1 MKCVSF
7 PINTELLLQ
16 TYLYYQKKNELYTI
30 DISHVEN
37 DYIQDIVKYIV
48 RDIMQINVSQVSCIL
63 REDYTMPISAE
74 TCSRSCIYTMDDA
87 NYNTIIAKVTDDQ
100 ITHKEFDEIRDVF
113 FTPMKA
119 NTVYSME
126 RGLYSVT
133 RPSLTTAIPN
143 ENAFVFEIIHDEMR
157 HPLYQ
162 SHVANNYISEPVI
175 NALDIS
181 YEKCQICTPYLVNE
195 LYYQKLLPKEVT
207 QKDLNSF
214 FQFSIPETQL
224 QHERIDINLGTP
236 VSISNPFSH
245 IGFVSR
251 FYSVTDCE
259 WMVKN
264 TCVKQL
270 GINDFH
276 AGQSHLLFAF
286 ETILERIK
294 RFYQFPESYR
304 IRNMH
309 MDLISNIQSIEKQ
322 SIDLMYVLIQLSDKS
337 ISLVFNESIT
347 YDISRGDLL
356 FFSRQHEFT
365 CMEKDHLFV
374 LFRIQS

>member
-16 TYLYYQKKNELYTI
+16 SYLHYQKKNELYTI
-30 DISHVEN
+30 NISHVEN

-48 RDIMQINVSQVSCIL
+48 RDIMQINVSQLSCIL

-126 RGLYSVT
+126 KGLYSVAK
-133 RPSLTTAIPN
+133 PSPCIVTPN

-162 SHVANNYISEPVI
+162 SHVANNYISEPVL

-195 LYYQKLLPKEVT
+195 LYYQEILPKEVI

-214 FQFSIPETQL
+214 FQFSIPETQV
-224 QHERIDINLGTP
+224 QRERIDMNLGNP

-264 TCVKQL
+264 TCVKQV
-270 GINDFH
+270 GIRDFH

-286 ETILERIK
+286 DTIFERIK

-356 FFSRQHEFT
+356 FFSSKHEFT